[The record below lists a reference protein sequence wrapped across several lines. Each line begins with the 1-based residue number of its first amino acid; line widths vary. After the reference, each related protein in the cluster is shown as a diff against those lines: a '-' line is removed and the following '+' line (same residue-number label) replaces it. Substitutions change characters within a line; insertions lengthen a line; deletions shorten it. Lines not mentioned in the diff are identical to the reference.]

1 MHPLAT
7 LRPPVFEL
15 GLKGYLWGRASV
27 ELARVAARIGRE
39 QGVTMLFTAGL
50 VDVAA
55 VAAATHGELLV
66 LSPQVDAVL
75 PGRGSTS
82 GCILPEALR
91 DAGVAGAL
99 LNHSERP
106 MGLGQIARSIRRC
119 DQSNLIT
126 VVCADS
132 PDEAAALAHL
142 GPNIIL
148 AEPPD
153 LIGGNQSVASAQS
166 QFIGR
171 SVAAVRQVN
180 PSILVVNSAGIRTPE
195 DAAAVIEAG
204 ADGTGSTSG
213 VLASENPAAMLE
225 AMVRAVRQAW
235 TRRNGI

>member
-1 MHPLAT
+1 MHSLAT

-15 GLKGYLWGRASV
+15 GLKGYLWGRVAL

-39 QGVTMLFTAGL
+39 QGVTILYTAGL

-55 VAAATHGELLV
+55 IAAQMRDELLV
-66 LSPQVDAVL
+66 LSPQVDAVM

-91 DAGVAGAL
+91 EAGVAGAL

-119 DQSNLIT
+119 DQSGLIT

-153 LIGGNQSVASAQS
+153 LIGGN
-166 QFIGR
+166 R
-171 SVAAVRQVN
+171 SVAQVQAEFIARSVESVRGVN
-180 PSILVVNSAGIRTPE
+180 PEILVLNSAGIRTPD

-213 VLASENPAAMLE
+213 VLASADPADMLE
-225 AMVRAVRQAW
+225 RMVRAVRQAW
-235 TRRNGI
+235 DRRK